1 MEKKLTLKVSII
13 TVCFN
18 SARTISDTIYSV
30 ANQDYT
36 DIEHIIIDGGSTDG
50 TMDIVI
56 KANSVTKYISEPD
69 KGIYDAMNKGIAM
82 ATGDVIG
89 TLNAD
94 DFYATSSAIDT
105 VAKSFLDTQID
116 ACFADLVYVD
126 TNDTSQIIRYWKS
139 NPFQPGAFKLGWMPA
154 HPTFFVRSSIYKK
167 YGVFDLRYQ
176 LAADMQLLFRLL
188 EKHKI
193 NTVYLPEVLIKM
205 RMGGATNK
213 SIKNIFEQNR
223 EILSVLDDYYEHSSR
238 LKFFFNKLV
247 DRVKQFFLRPKK
259 L

>member
-1 MEKKLTLKVSII
+1 MLKISII
-13 TVCFN
+13 TVCYN
-18 SARTISDTIYSV
+18 AAHTLPDTIHSV
-30 ANQDYT
+30 ASQDYPN
-36 DIEHIIIDGGSTDG
+36 IEHIVVDGGSTDG
-50 TMDIVI
+50 TLTII
-56 KANSVTKYISEPD
+56 ANAPSVTRFVSEPD

-94 DFYATSSAIDT
+94 DFYATPSAIDA

-126 TNDTSQIIRYWKS
+126 TNDTNQIIRYWKS
-139 NPFQPGAFKLGWMPA
+139 SPFQPGAFKLGWMPA

-193 NTVYLPEVLIKM
+193 NTVYLPKVLIKM